1 MAMFTMPLREAA
13 SIADLRD
20 IAARKLPKMVFDYI
34 DGASG
39 AEATA
44 QRNRDGFDR
53 FLLQPEILVDVS
65 KVELKTRLFGSE
77 IAMPFIIGPTGLNGA
92 YWPHGDL
99 CLARAAKAE
108 NIPFV
113 MSTAATEKL
122 EDVRDAAG
130 DLRWFQLYLFK
141 DRSLVR
147 RLLDSVRASGF
158 TVLQV
163 TVDTPIA
170 GRRAR
175 DIRNGFSLPFRWT
188 LKNFI
193 DTAMHPAWACRMLRT
208 GAPTLR
214 LFADFV
220 GNVARGATIAEVM
233 QQQISMSV
241 SWDDVAWLR
250 SEWQGPLVLKGV
262 SSVQHM
268 RRAHACGVDGVVV
281 SNHGGRQ
288 LDGSH
293 STIEVLP
300 RLVDAIPGK
309 PLTML
314 IDSGFRHGADA
325 AKALALG
332 ADAVQLGRPTLYG
345 LAAGGEKGARHA
357 LRILAED
364 LSRAMAL
371 TGSPTV
377 GQLAG
382 KAWDDHNL
390 HNDVYRSAA
399 VPERQMSAA

>member
-1 MAMFTMPLREAA
+1 MLTTSLREAA
-13 SIADLRD
+13 SIADLRE
-20 IAARKLPKMVFDYI
+20 IAERKLPRMVFDYI

-44 QRNRDGFDR
+44 RRNRSGFDR

-65 KVELKTRLFGSE
+65 RIALNTRLFGRD

-99 CLARAAKAE
+99 CLARAAKVE
-108 NIPFV
+108 NVPFV

-122 EDVRDAAG
+122 ENVCNAAG
-130 DLRWFQLYLFK
+130 ELRWFQLYLFK
-141 DRSLVR
+141 DRSLVK
-147 RLLDSVRASGF
+147 RLLDSIRSSGF

-188 LKNFI
+188 PKNFI
-193 DTAMHPAWACRMLRT
+193 DTAMHPVWACRMLRAGT
-208 GAPTLR
+208 PSLQ

-220 GNVARGATIAEVM
+220 GNVARGSTIGEVM

-241 SWDDVAWLR
+241 TWDDIAWLR
-250 SEWQGPLVLKGV
+250 REWQGPLVLKGV
-262 SSVQHM
+262 SSPQHM

-300 RLVDAIPGK
+300 RLIDAIPGK

-345 LAAGGEKGARHA
+345 LAAAGEAGARHA

-371 TGSPTV
+371 TGATTI

-382 KAWDDHNL
+382 KAVHD
-390 HNDVYRSAA
+390 RSAMA
-399 VPERQMSAA
+399 EDDADMPGMAMRA